1 MQKVF
6 AGQMQN
12 ADHGL
17 ALAPVRR
24 PAIAD
29 GQDMSEELLANRP
42 ARRQRRVP
50 RKGLAQRLECR
61 KGASGITSRL
71 GAVPNDL
78 LNEPV
83 DADRIPDT
91 SASEKRCR
99 EPNASAKALRWRG
112 PSPSTRTANRE
123 RGMASGA
130 T

>member
-83 DADRIPDT
+83 DADRIP
-91 SASEKRCR
+91 RH
-99 EPNASAKALRWRG
+99 L
-112 PSPSTRTANRE
+112 RE
-123 RGMASGA
+123 REAVQGA
-130 T
+130 KCIGQGLTLAGTFSLDEDRE